1 MPGKGN
7 GCRSPKRTVRS
18 TDAERPPGA
27 VRTGSGPGAR
37 RRGLARPGRRADR
50 AGRFPLV
57 RPQLPGIHCHPGVGE
72 RHRGPRTEPPHRVHR
87 ADLPGSRGVCG
98 HRSVHLG
105 AADVEAR
112 RHLVA
117 RLAGRRHCRR
127 GLWVS
132 RRPARAA
139 PHRPLPGNR
148 HPGLWH
154 RRASGATNW
163 EALSGGR
170 MGLPVPQVTFGPA
183 GLTAEQRLYYLAV
196 GGAVLLTW
204 VAFNLT
210 RSHVGRAF
218 VAIRDND
225 IAAEVVGVNLT
236 RYKTLAFAVSAFYAG
251 I

>member
-72 RHRGPRTEPPHRVHR
+72 RHRGPRTAPPHRVHR

-98 HRSVHLG
+98 HRRVHLG

-132 RRPARAA
+132 RRAARAA
-139 PHRPLPGNR
+139 APPPLRHIEPQSFTLVESIFYFAMIVIGGLASIPG
-148 HPGLWH
+148 
-154 RRASGATNW
+154 
-163 EALSGGR
+163 ALI
-170 MGLPVPQVTFGPA
+170 
-183 GLTAEQRLYYLAV
+183 
-196 GGAVLLTW
+196 GAVVLTVLPQQLTLLREW
-204 VAFNLT
+204 VPAELAQSMIYSRMNP
-210 RSHVGRAF
+210 
-218 VAIRDND
+218 D
-225 IAAEVVGVNLT
+225 I
-236 RYKTLAFAVSAFYAG
+236 YKNK
-251 I
+251 